1 MSELLSKLSNG
12 DILYS
17 NWFIEYMMKKH
28 DLLDGNDV
36 LNFFQ
41 IDFRLI
47 RLRSVIEVSFNDL
60 VIRLNG

>member
-1 MSELLSKLSNG
+1 
-12 DILYS
+12 
-17 NWFIEYMMKKH
+17 MMKKH

-36 LNFFQ
+36 LNFFE